1 MLVPA
6 TSIELGGEGG
16 RRRTIIAPHVFSFRC
31 FYCPSLVLIKYST
44 RSGSLSKQCMN
55 GNTYYFSSCHVKN
68 QSKLRF
74 CGEPGRFCGEPI
86 HYWSSEGGER
96 NEDIE
101 LVMPGAGHRSP
112 PTTTTMA
119 LWGGHRA

>member
-6 TSIELGGEGG
+6 NFIKLGGGGG

-31 FYCPSLVLIKYST
+31 FYCPSLVLTKNST
-44 RSGSLSKQCMN
+44 RSGSLSEQCMN
-55 GNTYYFSSCHVKN
+55 GNIFYFSSCHVKN
-68 QSKLRF
+68 QSKLQF

-101 LVMPGAGHRSP
+101 LVMPGAGHHSP
-112 PTTTTMA
+112 PTTTIMA